1 MLDALLVLLLAHL
14 YGKLPN
20 ILRQPNLFYFFY
32 LLKKK
37 NEKYRHV
44 YFSDD
49 ILVEGKGERCLSH
62 TQTLKSCMPPN
73 QNITEKLYN

>member
-14 YGKLPN
+14 YGKLPYFAAAKF
-20 ILRQPNLFYFFY
+20 ILF
-32 LLKKK
+32 LLLAKEK